1 MVKTFEDW
9 KGRHSDMQKID
20 KNIKKH
26 DCGCITK
33 HDDDGN
39 VHVLFSCSNI
49 HWFFH
54 WEYKLKGEGNER

>member
-39 VHVLFSCSNI
+39 VHVLFSCSK
-49 HWFFH
+49 HDKDVWVA
-54 WEYKLKGEGNER
+54 LKHDCRRD